1 MYSNGFYI
9 DFGIFPFQYKS
20 TGVDIP
26 PVSTFIFDEITDELW
41 KNDFKVGLDK
51 FGNIL
56 YIG

>member
-1 MYSNGFYI
+1 MHSNGFYI
-9 DFGIFPFQYKS
+9 DFGIFPFQNKS

-51 FGNIL
+51 LGNIL